1 MLVCYRIFVRKLKEN
16 TILGS
21 SWSNWE
27 GDIKKK
33 VKKYSESVLAE

>member
-16 TILGS
+16 RILGR

-27 GDIKKK
+27 GDIKRKE
-33 VKKYSESVLAE
+33 KKYSESALAE